1 MEEIKMKYTYKYI
14 YQENLDETGV
24 FLFYSLLTSYL
35 LIPKPFSHLILWL
48 CKCIFLEV
56 YSRVINVRGQD
67 ISWLKGQ
74 NNFHN
79 FTFSDNHTT

>member
-1 MEEIKMKYTYKYI
+1 MGTRDGWWEVQGVGREVEEIKMKYTYKYI

-24 FLFYSLLTSYL
+24 FLFYSELTSYL

-56 YSRVINVRGQD
+56 
-67 ISWLKGQ
+67 
-74 NNFHN
+74 
-79 FTFSDNHTT
+79 